1 MKVFTIGFTKKSAGE
16 FFGLLRGSGAR
27 TLVDTRLRNRSQLAG
42 FAKRDDLEFFVREL
56 CGMSYRHELQLAPTE
71 TSLRSY
77 QNGEV
82 PWTEYSEQYLDLL
95 VERKVAETLNRAE
108 FENAVLLCSEAKP
121 ACCHRRLAAEYLAD
135 AWGHTDIVHL

>member
-1 MKVFTIGFTKKSAGE
+1 MKVFTIGFTKKAAWE
-16 FFGLLRGSGAR
+16 FFGLLRGSGAG

-77 QNGEV
+77 QNGEA
-82 PWTEYSEQYLDLL
+82 PWTEYSDHYLDLL
-95 VERKVAETLNRAE
+95 AERKVSETLNRAE
-108 FENAVLLCSEAKP
+108 FDNAVLLCSEANP
-121 ACCHRRLAAEYLAD
+121 DCCHRRLAAVYLAD
-135 AWGHTDIVHL
+135 AWGLIDIVHL